1 MPFYEFAREYDTES
15 MMNFKVII
23 DTLKTAR
30 ELMEKAYDDY
40 CSSGYEVE
48 IVPKYTRRPRNAM
61 NAYFIE
67 YIGEDESP
75 QFITEF
81 MTYTKD
87 SWDEVCGVSPI
98 SFHEIFLGYDL
109 YDVTKEKRLCQQRL
123 DRHEEAQRHQEALER
138 QYETTSEVASEE
150 DEEEEDEEEEY
161 IDDDISDQQA
171 CLCCCNVSSEQ
182 MDDALENASKLPEGL
197 YVYYANL
204 LKKLYKSSPKIV
216 ISKKR
221 YLNFFMKEIQLKIKI
236 EKKKSKR
243 KRKKEF

>member
-1 MPFYEFAREYDTES
+1 MSLFKMPFYEFAREYDTEI

-30 ELMEKAYDDY
+30 ELMEKAHHDRF
-40 CSSGYEVE
+40 SAYEVE
-48 IVPKYTRRPRNAM
+48 ILPKYAGRSRHEPMEAT
-61 NAYFIE
+61 FIE
-67 YIGEDESP
+67 YIGDDESF
-75 QFITEF
+75 QFDTEF
-81 MTYTKD
+81 MGYEFMSYDKSGLNID
-87 SWDEVCGVSPI
+87 GFSPM
-98 SFHEIFLGYDL
+98 SFHQIFLDFDL
-109 YDVTKEKRLCQQRL
+109 YDVTEEKR
-123 DRHEEAQRHQEALER
+123 QE
-138 QYETTSEVASEE
+138 YETTTTSDHDDN
-150 DEEEEDEEEEY
+150 DEEEEEY
-161 IDDDISDQQA
+161 IEDDDISDKQA

-182 MDDALENASKLPEGL
+182 MDDVLENASKLPEGL

-204 LKKLYKSSPKIV
+204 LKKLYESSPKIV